1 MSDSLR
7 RLLWTLGPLLLL
19 LTIDWWLIPNFFA
32 IQGRDGRMY
41 GIPIDILFYASRV
54 MLLSI
59 GMTLVIATGGV
70 DLSVGA
76 VMAMAAATAVLA
88 SNSGAPVAAAVVAA
102 MGVAL
107 VAGACNGAFVS
118 LFGMQPI
125 VATLVLMVA
134 GRGIAQLIA
143 GVPILNFA
151 NNDLKWFSAGQFLG
165 LPISVWIV
173 ILVFLLVWTLTR
185 RTALGLMIEA
195 IGDSPSA
202 ARMVGLP
209 VRLVV
214 TLTYVVVAL
223 CAALAGLVDAAGVT
237 AADTYNT
244 GLYLELDAILA
255 VVIGGTLLT
264 GGRFYL
270 MGSVLGALL
279 IQTLTTTL
287 LLKDVSPNLLA
298 LPKAILVIAV
308 CLMQSSA
315 FRAQF
320 AWLTPKRGGGGGG
333 DGGGGDGGATLK
345 AAPPPLPVSSAAGK
359 VTA

>member
-1 MSDSLR
+1 MSDTVR
-7 RLLWTLGPLLLL
+7 RVLWTIGPLLLL
-19 LTIDWWLIPNFFA
+19 LVIDGLLIPNFFTLNA
-32 IQGRDGRMY
+32 RDGRVY

-54 MLLSI
+54 MLLAI

-76 VMAMAAATAVLA
+76 VMAMAAAAAVVVA
-88 SNSGAPVAAAVVAA
+88 NKGAPVPVAVAAAF
-102 MGVAL
+102 GVAL
-107 VAGACNGAFVS
+107 IAGTCNGVFVS
-118 LFGMQPI
+118 VFGMQPI

-151 NNDLKWFSAGQFLG
+151 NPGLKWFAAGQFLG
-165 LPISVWIV
+165 LPAAIWLVLVVLLAVWA
-173 ILVFLLVWTLTR
+173 FTR
-185 RTALGLMIEA
+185 RTAVGLMIEA
-195 IGDSPSA
+195 IGDSASA

-209 VRLVV
+209 VRLVIS
-214 TLTYVVVAL
+214 LTYVVVAL

-255 VVIGGTLLT
+255 VVIGGTALT

-270 MGSVLGALL
+270 VGSVLGALL

-298 LPKAILVIAV
+298 LPKAILVIVV
-308 CLMQSSA
+308 CLMQSPT
-315 FRAQF
+315 FRAKF
-320 AWLTPKRGGGGGG
+320 KRRGAAISGPRGFPVVEA
-333 DGGGGDGGATLK
+333 DGK
-345 AAPPPLPVSSAAGK
+345 AAA
-359 VTA
+359 